1 MAGFGQSLKTVLL
14 LGALTGLMLFIGG
27 MVGGRTGMTI
37 ALGMAVFMNV
47 GSWWLSDKLVIAM
60 TRAQEIPPGE
70 MPGLHRMV
78 EELAQHA
85 GIPKPRVYMTPER
98 SANAFATGRGPGNA
112 VVAVTQGLLNL
123 LDERELRGVLAHEIA
138 HIKDRDILVSSI
150 AATIAGAIMTLAYMA
165 GWFGFFLG
173 GGDDDG
179 GNLITMLLISIMA
192 PIAAGIIQ
200 MAISRSREYKAD
212 FVGGQISRDPNA
224 LADALE
230 KLSVSTQR
238 IPLQN
243 QRAATVHHIVH
254 PFSGRRG
261 RGMASRLFSTHPP
274 MEERVRRLRSQS
286 L

>member
-173 GGDDDG
+173 GDDDDG

>member
-1 MAGFGQSLKTVLL
+1 LAGFGQSLKTVLL

-173 GGDDDG
+173 GDDDDG